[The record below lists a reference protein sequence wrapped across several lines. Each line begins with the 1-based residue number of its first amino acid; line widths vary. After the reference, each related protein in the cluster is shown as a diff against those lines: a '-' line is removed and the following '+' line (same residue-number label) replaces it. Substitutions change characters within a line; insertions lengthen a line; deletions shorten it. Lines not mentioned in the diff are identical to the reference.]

1 MNQKMKEL
9 LHEFVER
16 DFSIRKM
23 LDVLDALHEI
33 ELDMRILTI
42 HREWKKFELEFSDKS
57 NLKMNV
63 YELEGVLKRY
73 ALEYDAKE
81 LLDRE
86 VLKELEDEL

>member
-1 MNQKMKEL
+1 
-9 LHEFVER
+9 
-16 DFSIRKM
+16 M